1 VEEVTAEAMQADKI
15 VKLFQTMAIVTLNM
29 GNLNLKVSN
38 FKNVLTIEEKKKA
51 TLQEEL
57 EKEMNFQTLEEK

>member
-38 FKNVLTIEEKKKA
+38 FKNVLAIEEKKKA